1 MIMENNFYI
10 EIKNVTKIYGE
21 DEGITHAL
29 NDVSLNI
36 KKGEFITI
44 VGESGSGKSTLL
56 NILGA
61 IDYPTEGEVIVN
73 GKDITK
79 YKEIEL
85 TNYRKNEVGFVYQ
98 FFNLIN
104 DITALQNVMIVTGY
118 KNKERALKLL
128 DKVNLLDKQDKFP
141 RQLSGGQQQRI
152 AIARALNKEGN
163 LLLFDEPTGA
173 LDEASGINILEL
185 IKELHEEG
193 KTIVLVTHTKEI
205 GLISDRIITMKDG
218 KIISDKN
225 NNPIPVKEV
234 HW

>member
-1 MIMENNFYI
+1 MIIENNFYV
-10 EIKNVTKIYGE
+10 EVKNVTKVYGE
-21 DEGITHAL
+21 GEGLAYAL
-29 NDVSLNI
+29 NDISLNI
-36 KKGEFITI
+36 KKGEFVTI
-44 VGESGSGKSTLL
+44 VGESGSGKTTLL

-61 IDYPTEGEVIVN
+61 IDYPTKGEVIVN

-79 YKEIEL
+79 FKEKEL
-85 TNYRKNEVGFVYQ
+85 TNYRKNDVGFVYQ

-118 KNKERALKLL
+118 KNKERAQELL

-152 AIARALNKEGN
+152 AIARALNKEGD

-185 IKELHEEG
+185 IKELHKEG
-193 KTIVLVTHTKEI
+193 KTVVLVTHTKEI
-205 GLISDRIITMKDG
+205 GLISNRIITMKDG
-218 KIISDKN
+218 KIISDKD

-234 HW
+234 RW

>member
-1 MIMENNFYI
+1 MIMENNFYV

-21 DEGITHAL
+21 GEGITHAL

-61 IDYPTEGEVIVN
+61 IDYPAEGEVIVN

-79 YKEIEL
+79 YKEKEL

-193 KTIVLVTHTKEI
+193 KTVVLVTHTKEI

-218 KIISDKN
+218 KIISDID

>member
-1 MIMENNFYI
+1 MENNYFI
-10 EIKNVTKIYGE
+10 EVKNVTKTYGE
-21 DEGITHAL
+21 GEGLTYAL
-29 NDVSLNI
+29 KDVSLNI
-36 KKGEFITI
+36 KKGEFVTI

-61 IDYPTEGEVIVN
+61 IDYPLEGEVFVN
-73 GKDITK
+73 GRDITK
-79 YKEIEL
+79 FKESEL

-118 KNKERALKLL
+118 KNKERAIELL
-128 DKVNLLDKQDKFP
+128 TKVNLKDKIDKFP
-141 RQLSGGQQQRI
+141 RQLSGGQQQRV
-152 AIARALNKEGN
+152 AIARALNKEGS

-185 IKELHEEG
+185 IKKLHDEG
-193 KTIVLVTHTKEI
+193 KTIILVTHTKEI
-205 GLISDRIITMKDG
+205 GFISDRIITMRDG
-218 KIISDKN
+218 KIVSNKEN
-225 NNPIPVKEV
+225 KNPIPVKEV

>member
-1 MIMENNFYI
+1 MENNYV

-21 DEGITHAL
+21 GEGITYAL

-61 IDYPTEGEVIVN
+61 IDYPTSGEVFVK

-79 YKEIEL
+79 YKEKEL
-85 TNYRKNEVGFVYQ
+85 TNYRKNEVGFVFQ

-118 KNKERALKLL
+118 KNKERALELL

-152 AIARALNKEGN
+152 AIARALNKEGD

-185 IKELHEEG
+185 INELHDEG
-193 KTIVLVTHTKEI
+193 KTIILVTHTKEI

-218 KIISDKN
+218 TIISDTIN
-225 NNPIPVKEV
+225 SNPIPVKEV

>member
-1 MIMENNFYI
+1 MENNFYV
-10 EIKNVTKIYGE
+10 EIKNVTKVYGE
-21 DEGITHAL
+21 GEGLAYAL
-29 NDVSLNI
+29 NDISLNI
-36 KKGEFITI
+36 KKGEFVTI
-44 VGESGSGKSTLL
+44 VGESGSGKTTLL

-61 IDYPTEGEVIVN
+61 IDCPTKGEVIVN

-79 YKEIEL
+79 FKEKEL
-85 TNYRKNEVGFVYQ
+85 TNYRKNDVGFVYQ

-118 KNKERALKLL
+118 KNKERAQELL
-128 DKVNLLDKQDKFP
+128 DKVNLIDKQDKFP

-152 AIARALNKEGN
+152 AIARALNKEGD

-185 IKELHEEG
+185 IKELHKEG
-193 KTIVLVTHTKEI
+193 KTVVLVTHTKEI

-218 KIISDKN
+218 KIISDKD

>member
-1 MIMENNFYI
+1 MDNSFYV
-10 EIKNVTKIYGE
+10 EIKNVTKVYGE
-21 DEGITHAL
+21 GEGTTYAL
-29 NDVSLNI
+29 NDVSLSV
-36 KKGEFITI
+36 KKGEFVTI

-61 IDYPTEGEVIVN
+61 IDYPTKGQVIVN
-73 GKDITK
+73 NKDITK
-79 YKEIEL
+79 FKEKEL

-104 DITALQNVMIVTGY
+104 DITALQNVMLVTGY
-118 KNKERALKLL
+118 KNKERALELL
-128 DKVNLLDKQDKFP
+128 DKVHLLDKRDKFP

-152 AIARALNKEGN
+152 AIARALNKDGN

-185 IKELHEEG
+185 IKKLHEEG
-193 KTIVLVTHTKEI
+193 KTIILVTHTKEI
-205 GLISDRIITMKDG
+205 GLISDRIVAMKDG
-218 KIISDKN
+218 RIVSN
-225 NNPIPVKEV
+225 QENSNPIPVKEV

>member
-1 MIMENNFYI
+1 MIMENIFYV
-10 EIKNVTKIYGE
+10 EIKNVTKVYGE
-21 DEGITHAL
+21 GEGLAYAL
-29 NDVSLNI
+29 NDISLNI
-36 KKGEFITI
+36 KKGEFVTI
-44 VGESGSGKSTLL
+44 VGESGSGKTTLL

-61 IDYPTEGEVIVN
+61 IDYPTKGEVIVN

-79 YKEIEL
+79 FKEKEL
-85 TNYRKNEVGFVYQ
+85 TNYRKNDVGFVYQ

-104 DITALQNVMIVTGY
+104 DITALQNVMIVTRY
-118 KNKERALKLL
+118 KNKERAQELL

-152 AIARALNKEGN
+152 AIARASNKEGD

-185 IKELHEEG
+185 IKELHKEG
-193 KTIVLVTHTKEI
+193 KTVVLVTHTKEI

-218 KIISDKN
+218 KIISDKD

>member
-1 MIMENNFYI
+1 MIMENNFYV
-10 EIKNVTKIYGE
+10 EIKNVTKVYGE
-21 DEGITHAL
+21 GEGLAYAL
-29 NDVSLNI
+29 NDISLNI
-36 KKGEFITI
+36 KKGEFVTI
-44 VGESGSGKSTLL
+44 VGESGSGKTTLL

-61 IDYPTEGEVIVN
+61 IDYPTKGEVIVN

-79 YKEIEL
+79 FKEKEL
-85 TNYRKNEVGFVYQ
+85 TNYRKNDVGFVYQ

-104 DITALQNVMIVTGY
+104 DITALQNVMIVTRY
-118 KNKERALKLL
+118 KNKERAQELL

-152 AIARALNKEGN
+152 AIARALNKEGD

-185 IKELHEEG
+185 IKELHKEG
-193 KTIVLVTHTKEI
+193 KTVVLVTHTKEI

-218 KIISDKN
+218 KIISDKD

>member
-1 MIMENNFYI
+1 MIMENNFYV
-10 EIKNVTKIYGE
+10 EIKNVTKVYGE
-21 DEGITHAL
+21 GEGLAYAL

-36 KKGEFITI
+36 KKGEFVTI
-44 VGESGSGKSTLL
+44 VGESGSGKTTLL

-61 IDYPTEGEVIVN
+61 IDYPTKGEVIVN

-79 YKEIEL
+79 FKEKEL
-85 TNYRKNEVGFVYQ
+85 TNYRKNDVGFVYQ

-118 KNKERALKLL
+118 KNKERAQELL
-128 DKVNLLDKQDKFP
+128 GKVNLLDKQDKFP

-152 AIARALNKEGN
+152 AIARALNKEGD

-185 IKELHEEG
+185 IKELHKEG
-193 KTIVLVTHTKEI
+193 KTVVLVTHTKEI

-218 KIISDKN
+218 KIISDKD

>member
-1 MIMENNFYI
+1 MENNFYV
-10 EIKNVTKIYGE
+10 EIKNVTKVYGE
-21 DEGITHAL
+21 GEGLTYAL
-29 NDVSLNI
+29 NDVSLNV
-36 KKGEFITI
+36 KKGEFVVI

-61 IDYPTEGEVIVN
+61 IDFPNKGEVIVN

-79 YKEIEL
+79 FKEKEL

-104 DITALQNVMIVTGY
+104 DITALQNVMLVTGY
-118 KNKERALKLL
+118 KNKEKALELL
-128 DKVNLLDKQDKFP
+128 DKVNLLDKKDKFP
-141 RQLSGGQQQRI
+141 RQLSGGQQQRV
-152 AIARALNKEGN
+152 AIARALNKEGD

-173 LDEASGINILEL
+173 LDEASGITILEL
-185 IKELHEEG
+185 IKELHDEG
-193 KTIVLVTHTKEI
+193 KTIILVTHTKEI
-205 GLISDRIITMKDG
+205 GHISNRIVTMKDG
-218 KIISDKN
+218 KIVSNQEN

>member
-1 MIMENNFYI
+1 MENNYYV
-10 EIKNVTKIYGE
+10 EIKNVTKVYGE
-21 DEGITHAL
+21 GEGLTYAL
-29 NDVSLNI
+29 NDISLNI

-61 IDYPTEGEVIVN
+61 IDYPTKGEVIVN

-79 YKEIEL
+79 YKEKEL

-118 KNKERALKLL
+118 KNKERAQELL

-185 IKELHEEG
+185 IKKFHEEG
-193 KTIVLVTHTKEI
+193 KTTVLVTHTKEI

-218 KIISDKN
+218 KIISDIDN
-225 NNPIPVKEV
+225 DPIPVKEV

>member
-1 MIMENNFYI
+1 MIMENNIYV
-10 EIKNVTKIYGE
+10 EIKNVTKVYGE
-21 DEGITHAL
+21 GEGLAYAL
-29 NDVSLNI
+29 NDISLNI
-36 KKGEFITI
+36 KKGEFVTI
-44 VGESGSGKSTLL
+44 VGESGSGKTTLL

-61 IDYPTEGEVIVN
+61 IDYPTKGKVIVN

-79 YKEIEL
+79 FKEKEL
-85 TNYRKNEVGFVYQ
+85 TNYRKNDVGFVYQ

-118 KNKERALKLL
+118 KNKERAQELL

-152 AIARALNKEGN
+152 AIARALNKEGD

-173 LDEASGINILEL
+173 FDEASGINILEL
-185 IKELHEEG
+185 IKELHKEG
-193 KTIVLVTHTKEI
+193 KTVVLVTHTKEI

-218 KIISDKN
+218 KIISDKD

>member
-1 MIMENNFYI
+1 MIMENNFYV
-10 EIKNVTKIYGE
+10 EIKNVTKVYGE
-21 DEGITHAL
+21 GEGLAYAL
-29 NDVSLNI
+29 NDISLNI
-36 KKGEFITI
+36 KKGEFVTI
-44 VGESGSGKSTLL
+44 VGESGSGKTTLL

-61 IDYPTEGEVIVN
+61 IDYPTKGKVIVN

-79 YKEIEL
+79 FKEKEL
-85 TNYRKNEVGFVYQ
+85 TNYRKNDVGFVYQ

-118 KNKERALKLL
+118 KNKERAQELL

-152 AIARALNKEGN
+152 AIARALNKEGD

-185 IKELHEEG
+185 IKELHKEG
-193 KTIVLVTHTKEI
+193 KTVVLVTHTKEI

-218 KIISDKN
+218 KIISDKD